1 MSLTDDSAPEE
12 DKDTKQSPSLSK
24 LIFGGAKGS
33 APTFNS
39 PDRAYNRGV
48 SNNGGAASPTGLAPS
63 NGSVTSPSKTP
74 GKLKLLSV
82 YVGDSI

>member
-82 YVGDSI
+82 